1 MENMMMQAKV
11 VKEHANTK
19 EEHLAVEIKS
29 LLVSGTTLSATQK
42 SLQVCLAQV
51 SIIQPTSMV
60 ALTSSIK
67 KRVANLSICKYFLS

>member
-11 VKEHANTK
+11 VKEHAKTK

-42 SLQVCLAQV
+42 NLQVCLAQ
-51 SIIQPTSMV
+51 
-60 ALTSSIK
+60 ASIK
-67 KRVANLSICKYFLS
+67 